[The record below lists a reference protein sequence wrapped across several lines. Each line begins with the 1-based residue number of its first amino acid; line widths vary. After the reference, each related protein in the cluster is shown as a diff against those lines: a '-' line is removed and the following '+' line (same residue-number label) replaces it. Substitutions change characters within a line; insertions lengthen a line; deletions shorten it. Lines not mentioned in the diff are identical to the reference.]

1 MDLQSKVEALA
12 TELRTRASSAT
23 GADATRLQALEQ
35 RLTGGGGG
43 RGRGAGGGGGG
54 QGGQVP
60 VQPLRA
66 RLNTLINAFVGSGAR
81 TGTLTA
87 PTGVMRDA
95 LAEAKAD
102 FAAVQS
108 EAKR

>member
-1 MDLQSKVEALA
+1 M
-12 TELRTRASSAT
+12 SSAT
-23 GADATRLQALEQ
+23 GAEAARLQALEQ

-43 RGRGAGGGGGG
+43 RGRGAGGG
-54 QGGQVP
+54 QGGQAP

-95 LAEAKAD
+95 LAEARTD
-102 FAAVQS
+102 FAAIQA
-108 EAKR
+108 EAKK